1 MILLLDTSTAD
12 CHLTLYDE
20 DILLLED
27 TWHADRELAE
37 KLLGYIQEK
46 ITQVGKILEDISGIG
61 IMKGPGSFTGL
72 RISASVCNTLA
83 ADRNIPIVGV
93 TAGDEWQSI
102 ALERLLSGEDDQIVL
117 PDYGRPA
124 RITQPRK

>member
-1 MILLLDTSTAD
+1 MILLIDTSTAD
-12 CHLTLYDE
+12 CHLTLYDG
-20 DILLLED
+20 DTLLLED

-37 KLLGYIQEK
+37 KLLGYIQNK
-46 ITQVGKILEDISGIG
+46 AAQVGKTLENISGIG

-83 ADRNIPIVGV
+83 ADRNIPIVG
-93 TAGDEWQSI
+93 TIGDEWQSN
-102 ALERLLSGEDDQIVL
+102 ARERLRNGEDDQIIL

>member
-12 CHLTLYDE
+12 CHLTLYGE
-20 DILLLED
+20 DTLLLED

-37 KLLGYIQEK
+37 KLLGYIQDK
-46 ITQVGKILEDISGIG
+46 AAQVGKTLEDISGIG

-83 ADRNIPIVGV
+83 ADRNIPIIGV
-93 TAGDEWQSI
+93 TGDEWQSN
-102 ALERLLSGEDDQIVL
+102 ALERLSSGEDDQIVL

-124 RITQPRK
+124 RITKPRK

>member
-1 MILLLDTSTAD
+1 MILLIDTSTAN

-20 DILLLED
+20 GTLLLED
-27 TWHADRELAE
+27 AWHADQELAE

-46 ITQVGKILEDISGIG
+46 IAQVGKTLEDISGIG

-83 ADRNIPIVGV
+83 ADRNIPIVG
-93 TAGDEWQSI
+93 TSGDEWQSN
-102 ALERLLSGEDDQIVL
+102 ARERLGSGEDDQIIL

-124 RITQPRK
+124 RITKPRK

>member
-1 MILLLDTSTAD
+1 MILLLDTSTAN
-12 CHLTLYDE
+12 CHLALYDGNT
-20 DILLLED
+20 LLLED

-37 KLLGYIQEK
+37 KLLGYVQDK
-46 ITQVGKILEDISGIG
+46 TAQAGKVLEDISAIG
-61 IMKGPGSFTGL
+61 VMKGPGSFTGL

-93 TAGDEWQSI
+93 IGDEWQSH
-102 ALERLLSGEDDQIVL
+102 ALERLRSGEDDQIVL

-124 RITQPRK
+124 RITKPRK